1 MRGAAPVDED
11 QRTRRASVMSLVRDL
26 VAALGANDDPLLG
39 LFGAFAYDLVFQ
51 IEDLVQKRA
60 RESDQRDIVLYVPDR
75 LLAYDRATG
84 RGVVLSY
91 DFAWKGKSTE
101 GLPRE
106 TAESVYAKTPRQG
119 FADHAPGEYQA
130 TVETARAAFARGD
143 LFEAVPG
150 QLFAEPCERSP
161 AEVFQRLCRINPSP
175 YGALM
180 NLGDGE
186 FLVSASPEMF
196 VRSDGRRVETCPISG
211 TIARGVDA
219 IGDAEQIRQ
228 LLNSEKDEF
237 ELNMCTD
244 VDRNDKARVCVPG
257 TIKVLARRQIETYSK
272 LFHTV
277 DHVEGMLRPGFDS
290 LDAFLTHAWAVT
302 VTGAP
307 KLWAMQFVEDHER
320 SSRRWYAGA
329 IGAVNFDG
337 SINTGLTIRTIRMK
351 DGLAEVRV
359 GATCLFDSDP
369 AAEDRE
375 CQVKA
380 AALFQALR
388 GDPPKP
394 LSAFAPD
401 ATGSGKRVLLID
413 HDDSFVHML
422 ADYFRQV
429 GATVTVVR
437 HVHALADAE
446 AARATI
452 CWCCRRGRAGRRISA
467 IAKTI
472 DAALDKK
479 LPIFGVCLGVQ
490 AIGEY
495 FGGQLG
501 QLGQPAH
508 GRPSR
513 VQVRG
518 GRLMQNLPNEIVIG
532 RYHSLYVERDSMPE
546 VLTVT
551 ASTEDGVAM
560 AIEHKTLAGRRRAVS
575 PGIADVARRR
585 SRPAHRGERVPA
597 WRTDQLMIANRDPK
611 EIPMT
616 FEHDLKAAVR
626 TIPDYPKPGILF
638 RDITTLLGDARA
650 FRRAVDELVQPWAGN
665 KIDKVAG
672 IEARGF
678 ILGGAVAHQ
687 VSAGFVPIRKK
698 GKLPHTTV
706 RIAYSLEYGLD
717 EMEMH
722 ADAIHPGERVILVD
736 DLIATGGTAEGAVKL
751 MRQIG
756 ANVVAACF
764 IIDLPDLGGAAKL
777 RAMDVPVRTLM
788 AFDGH

>member
-1 MRGAAPVDED
+1 MNRTVFSLPAKSEYLTNGGLAVARVVEQFTGGASRLDDLIALLDRRRGVVLSSGTTVPGRYESFDLGFADPPLVLETSGTDFALSALNPRGEVLIAFLADVLHEPCVVISERSATKLSGHIIRGAAPVEED
-11 QRTRRASVMSLVRDL
+11 QRTRRASVMSLVSDM
-26 VAALGANDDPLLG
+26 VAAFASNADPLLG

-51 IEDLVQKRA
+51 IEDIVQKRP
-60 RESDQRDIVLYVPDR
+60 READQRDIVLYVPDR

-84 RGVVLSY
+84 RGVVLTY
-91 DFAWKGKSTE
+91 DFAWKGKSTA
-101 GLPRE
+101 GRSHE
-106 TAESVYAKTPRQG
+106 TGASVYARTPRQG
-119 FADHAPGEYQA
+119 FADHDPGEYQA
-130 TVETARAAFARGD
+130 TVEVARAAFARGD

-211 TIARGVDA
+211 TIARGADS
-219 IGDAEQIRQ
+219 IGDAEQIRK

-320 SSRRWYAGA
+320 SPRRWYAGA
-329 IGAVNFDG
+329 IGCVNFDG

-394 LSAFAPD
+394 LSDFAPD
-401 ATGSGKRVLLID
+401 ATGSGKNVLLID

-429 GATVTVVR
+429 GANVTVVR
-437 HVHALADAE
+437 HVHAQEMLK
-446 AARATI
+446 
-452 CWCCRRGRAGRRISA
+452 RAGWDLLVLSPGPGRPEDFG

-472 DAALDKK
+472 GTALEKN

-518 GRLMQNLPNEIVIG
+518 GRLMRNLPNEIVIG
-532 RYHSLYVERDSMPE
+532 RYHSLFVERDSVPD

-551 ASTEDGVAM
+551 ATTEDGVAM
-560 AIEHKTLAGRRRAVS
+560 VIEHKSLPVAGVQFHPES
-575 PGIADVARRR
+575 LMSLG
-585 SRPAHRGERVPA
+585 GEVGLRIVE
-597 WRTDQLMIANRDPK
+597 N
-611 EIPMT
+611 
-616 FEHDLKAAVR
+616 
-626 TIPDYPKPGILF
+626 
-638 RDITTLLGDARA
+638 A
-650 FRRAVDELVQPWAGN
+650 FR
-665 KIDKVAG
+665 
-672 IEARGF
+672 
-678 ILGGAVAHQ
+678 
-687 VSAGFVPIRKK
+687 
-698 GKLPHTTV
+698 
-706 RIAYSLEYGLD
+706 LD
-717 EMEMH
+717 
-722 ADAIHPGERVILVD
+722 AD
-736 DLIATGGTAEGAVKL
+736 
-751 MRQIG
+751 
-756 ANVVAACF
+756 
-764 IIDLPDLGGAAKL
+764 
-777 RAMDVPVRTLM
+777 
-788 AFDGH
+788 

>member
-1 MRGAAPVDED
+1 MNRTVFALPARSEYLTRGGLAITRVAEQFTGGANRLDDLINLLDRRRGVVLSSGTTVPGRYESFDLGFADPPLVLETAGSNFSISALNARGEVLIAFLGDTLREPCVVITERSAKQLKGHIVRGAAPVDED

-26 VAALGANDDPLLG
+26 VGVLGANDDPLLG

-106 TAESVYAKTPRQG
+106 TADSPYLKTPRQG
-119 FADHAPGEYQA
+119 FADHAAGEYQA

-150 QLFAEPCERSP
+150 QLFGEPCDRSP
-161 AEVFQRLCRINPSP
+161 AEVFQRLCVINPSP

-180 NLGDGE
+180 NLGEGE

-211 TIARGVDA
+211 TIARGTDA

-277 DHVEGMLRPGFDS
+277 DHVEGILRPGFDS

-307 KLWAMQFVEDHER
+307 KLWAMQFVEDNER

-329 IGAVNFDG
+329 IGAVSFDG
-337 SINTGLTIRTIRMK
+337 GINTGITIRTIRMK

-359 GATCLFDSDP
+359 GATLLFDSDP
-369 AAEDRE
+369 VAEEKE
-375 CQVKA
+375 CQTKA

-388 GDPPKP
+388 GDPPKR

-401 ATGSGKRVLLID
+401 ASGSGKRVLLID

-429 GATVTVVR
+429 GASVTVVR
-437 HVHALADAE
+437 HVHAQEMLKKHWDLLVLSPGP
-446 AARATI
+446 
-452 CWCCRRGRAGRRISA
+452 GRPEDFSIS
-467 IAKTI
+467 KTI
-472 DAALDKK
+472 GTALDRK

-501 QLGQPAH
+501 QLTHPAH

-532 RYHSLYVERDSMPE
+532 RYHSLYVERDSVPD
-546 VLTVT
+546 VLEVT
-551 ASTEDGVAM
+551 ATTEDGVAM
-560 AIEHKTLAGRRRAVS
+560 AIEHRTLPVGGVQFHPES
-575 PGIADVARRR
+575 LMSLG
-585 SRPAHRGERVPA
+585 GEVGLRIVE
-597 WRTDQLMIANRDPK
+597 N
-611 EIPMT
+611 
-616 FEHDLKAAVR
+616 
-626 TIPDYPKPGILF
+626 
-638 RDITTLLGDARA
+638 A
-650 FRRAVDELVQPWAGN
+650 FRLGA
-665 KIDKVAG
+665 ID
-672 IEARGF
+672 
-678 ILGGAVAHQ
+678 
-687 VSAGFVPIRKK
+687 
-698 GKLPHTTV
+698 
-706 RIAYSLEYGLD
+706 
-717 EMEMH
+717 
-722 ADAIHPGERVILVD
+722 
-736 DLIATGGTAEGAVKL
+736 
-751 MRQIG
+751 
-756 ANVVAACF
+756 
-764 IIDLPDLGGAAKL
+764 
-777 RAMDVPVRTLM
+777 
-788 AFDGH
+788 

>member
-1 MRGAAPVDED
+1 MNRTVFALPARSDYVTHAGLAITRVAEQFTGGANRLDDLVNLLDRRRGVVLSSGTTVPGRYESFDLGFSDPTLKLETTGFNFNLEALNERGQVLIAFVADVLREPCVVISEKTSTRLAGHIVRGEAPIDED

-26 VAALGANDDPLLG
+26 VAAFSANDDGLLG

-84 RGVVLSY
+84 RGVVLTY
-91 DFAWKGKSTE
+91 DFAWKGKSTA
-101 GLPRE
+101 GLPHE
-106 TAESVYAKTPRQG
+106 TAESPYLKTPRQG

-150 QLFAEPCERSP
+150 QLFAEPCDRSP
-161 AEVFQRLCRINPSP
+161 AEVFQRLCVINPSP

-180 NLGDGE
+180 NLGEGE

-211 TIARGVDA
+211 TIARGTDA

-277 DHVEGMLRPGFDS
+277 DHVEGMLRPGFDA

-320 SSRRWYAGA
+320 SPRRWYAGA

-351 DGLAEVRV
+351 EGLAEVRV

-429 GATVTVVR
+429 GADVTVVR
-437 HVHALADAE
+437 HVHALDML
-446 AARATI
+446 RQKR
-452 CWCCRRGRAGRRISA
+452 WDLLVLSPGPGRPEDFGIK
-467 IAKTI
+467 KTI
-472 DAALDKK
+472 DAALENK
-479 LPIFGVCLGVQ
+479 LPVFGVCLGVQ

-495 FGGQLG
+495 FGGELG
-501 QLGQPAH
+501 QLTHPAH

-518 GRLMQNLPNEIVIG
+518 GRLMRNLPNEIVIG

-546 VLTVT
+546 VLDVT

-560 AIEHKTLAGRRRAVS
+560 ALEHKTLPVAGVQFHPES
-575 PGIADVARRR
+575 LM
-585 SRPAHRGERVPA
+585 SLSGEVGLRIVE
-597 WRTDQLMIANRDPK
+597 N
-611 EIPMT
+611 
-616 FEHDLKAAVR
+616 
-626 TIPDYPKPGILF
+626 
-638 RDITTLLGDARA
+638 A
-650 FRRAVDELVQPWAGN
+650 FRL
-665 KIDKVAG
+665 
-672 IEARGF
+672 EAR
-678 ILGGAVAHQ
+678 
-687 VSAGFVPIRKK
+687 
-698 GKLPHTTV
+698 
-706 RIAYSLEYGLD
+706 
-717 EMEMH
+717 
-722 ADAIHPGERVILVD
+722 VD
-736 DLIATGGTAEGAVKL
+736 
-751 MRQIG
+751 
-756 ANVVAACF
+756 
-764 IIDLPDLGGAAKL
+764 
-777 RAMDVPVRTLM
+777 
-788 AFDGH
+788 

>member
-1 MRGAAPVDED
+1 MNRTVFSLPDKSEFRTASGLAITRLSEQFTGDAKRLDDLIDLLDRRRGVVLSSGTTVPGRYESFDLGFADPPLVLETSGTKFSISALNPRGEVLIAFIADVLREPCVVIDEKSAMRLAGHIIRGEAPVEED

-26 VAALGANDDPLLG
+26 VAAFSANDDALLG

-51 IEDLVQKRA
+51 IEDLVQKRP
-60 RESDQRDIVLYVPDR
+60 REKDQRDIVLYVPDR

-91 DFAWKGKSTE
+91 DFAWKGRSTL
-101 GLPRE
+101 GLTRE
-106 TAESVYAKTPRQG
+106 TSDSAYLKTPRQG

-150 QLFAEPCERSP
+150 QLFAEPCDRSP
-161 AEVFQRLCRINPSP
+161 AEVFQRLCVINPSP

-180 NLGDGE
+180 NLGEGE

-211 TIARGVDA
+211 TIARGSDA

-277 DHVEGMLRPGFDS
+277 DHVEGMLRPGFDA

-320 SSRRWYAGA
+320 SPRRWYAGA
-329 IGAVNFDG
+329 IGCVNFDG
-337 SINTGLTIRTIRMK
+337 SINTGLTIRMK

-394 LSAFAPD
+394 LSAFSPD
-401 ATGSGKRVLLID
+401 ATGSGNQVLLID

-429 GATVTVVR
+429 GASVTVVR
-437 HVHALADAE
+437 YVHAQDMLKQKKWDLLVLSPGP
-446 AARATI
+446 
-452 CWCCRRGRAGRRISA
+452 GRPEDFK
-467 IAKTI
+467 IASTI
-472 DAALDKK
+472 DTAIEKK

-495 FGGQLG
+495 FGGRLG

-518 GRLMQNLPNEIVIG
+518 GRLMQGLPNEIVIG
-532 RYHSLYVERDSMPE
+532 RYHSLFVERDTMPD
-546 VLTVT
+546 VLDVT

-560 AIEHKTLAGRRRAVS
+560 AIEHKTLPVGGVQFHPES
-575 PGIADVARRR
+575 LMSLG
-585 SRPAHRGERVPA
+585 GEVGLRIVE
-597 WRTDQLMIANRDPK
+597 N
-611 EIPMT
+611 
-616 FEHDLKAAVR
+616 
-626 TIPDYPKPGILF
+626 
-638 RDITTLLGDARA
+638 A
-650 FRRAVDELVQPWAGN
+650 FRLDVRAN
-665 KIDKVAG
+665 
-672 IEARGF
+672 
-678 ILGGAVAHQ
+678 
-687 VSAGFVPIRKK
+687 
-698 GKLPHTTV
+698 
-706 RIAYSLEYGLD
+706 
-717 EMEMH
+717 
-722 ADAIHPGERVILVD
+722 
-736 DLIATGGTAEGAVKL
+736 
-751 MRQIG
+751 
-756 ANVVAACF
+756 
-764 IIDLPDLGGAAKL
+764 
-777 RAMDVPVRTLM
+777 
-788 AFDGH
+788 

>member
-1 MRGAAPVDED
+1 MNRTVFALPARSDYVTRAGLAITRVAEQFSGGASRLDDLVSLLDRRRGVVLSSGTTVPGRYESFDLGFSDPPLKFDTTGVNFKLDALNARGEVLIAFLADVLREPCVVISETTPTRLAGHIIRGEAPIDED

-26 VAALGANDDPLLG
+26 VAAFSANDDGVLG

-60 RESDQRDIVLYVPDR
+60 RESDQRDIVLYVPDH

-84 RGVVLSY
+84 RGVVLTY
-91 DFAWKGKSTE
+91 DFAWKGKSTA
-101 GLPRE
+101 GLPHE
-106 TAESVYAKTPRQG
+106 TAQSPYLKTPRQG

-150 QLFAEPCERSP
+150 QLFAEPCDRSP
-161 AEVFQRLCRINPSP
+161 AEVFQRLCVINPSP

-180 NLGDGE
+180 NLGEGE

-211 TIARGVDA
+211 TIARGTDA

-277 DHVEGMLRPGFDS
+277 DHVEGMLRPGFDA

-320 SSRRWYAGA
+320 SPRRWYAGA

-351 DGLAEVRV
+351 EGLAEVRV

-429 GATVTVVR
+429 GADVTVVR
-437 HVHALADAE
+437 HVHALDMLKQK
-446 AARATI
+446 R
-452 CWCCRRGRAGRRISA
+452 WDLLVLSPGPGRPEDFGIK
-467 IAKTI
+467 KTI
-472 DAALDKK
+472 DAALENK
-479 LPIFGVCLGVQ
+479 LPVFGVCLGVQ

-495 FGGQLG
+495 FGGELG
-501 QLGQPAH
+501 QLTHPAH

-518 GRLMQNLPNEIVIG
+518 GRLMRNLPNEIVIG

-546 VLTVT
+546 VLSVT

-560 AIEHKTLAGRRRAVS
+560 ALEHKTLPVAGVQFHPES
-575 PGIADVARRR
+575 LM
-585 SRPAHRGERVPA
+585 SLSGEVGLRIVENA
-597 WRTDQLMIANRDPK
+597 
-611 EIPMT
+611 
-616 FEHDLKAAVR
+616 
-626 TIPDYPKPGILF
+626 F
-638 RDITTLLGDARA
+638 RLDAR
-650 FRRAVDELVQPWAGN
+650 VD
-665 KIDKVAG
+665 
-672 IEARGF
+672 
-678 ILGGAVAHQ
+678 
-687 VSAGFVPIRKK
+687 
-698 GKLPHTTV
+698 
-706 RIAYSLEYGLD
+706 
-717 EMEMH
+717 
-722 ADAIHPGERVILVD
+722 
-736 DLIATGGTAEGAVKL
+736 
-751 MRQIG
+751 
-756 ANVVAACF
+756 
-764 IIDLPDLGGAAKL
+764 
-777 RAMDVPVRTLM
+777 
-788 AFDGH
+788 

>member
-1 MRGAAPVDED
+1 MNRTVFSLPEYSEYRTNGGLAVSRAVEHFTGHADRLDDLIDLLDRRRGVVLSSGTTVPGRYDSFDLGFSDPPLRLETVGSNFSLEALNARGEVLIAFLGDTLREPCVVIDEKSATRLVGHILRGEAPVDED

-26 VAALGANDDPLLG
+26 VAVLGSSADGLLG

-51 IEDLVQKRA
+51 MEDLKQKRA
-60 RESDQRDIVLYVPDR
+60 REGDQRDIVLYVPDR
-75 LLAYDRATG
+75 LLAYDRATA
-84 RGVVLSY
+84 RGVILTY
-91 DFAWKGKSTE
+91 DFAWNGKFTS
-101 GLPRE
+101 GLPRDTE
-106 TAESVYAKTPRQG
+106 ESIYAKIPRQG

-186 FLVSASPEMF
+186 FLVAASPEMF

-277 DHVEGMLRPGFDS
+277 DHVEGVLRPGFDS

-307 KLWAMQFVEDHER
+307 KLWAMQFVEDNER

-329 IGAVNFDG
+329 IGCVNFDG

-394 LSAFAPD
+394 LSAIAPD
-401 ATGSGKRVLLID
+401 ASGSGKRVLLID

-437 HVHALADAE
+437 HVHALAMLKAE
-446 AARATI
+446 NYDLLVLSPGPGRPEDFGIANTI
-452 CWCCRRGRAGRRISA
+452 A
-467 IAKTI
+467 
-472 DAALDKK
+472 AALDKK

-513 VQVRG
+513 IQVRG
-518 GRLMQNLPNEIVIG
+518 GRLMRNLPNEIVIG
-532 RYHSLYVERDSMPE
+532 RYHSLYVEQGSMPD
-546 VLTVT
+546 VLDVT

-560 AIEHKTLAGRRRAVS
+560 AIEHRTLPVGGVQFHPES
-575 PGIADVARRR
+575 LMSLG
-585 SRPAHRGERVPA
+585 GEVGLRIVENA
-597 WRTDQLMIANRDPK
+597 FR
-611 EIPMT
+611 
-616 FEHDLKAAVR
+616 LKAAR
-626 TIPDYPKPGILF
+626 
-638 RDITTLLGDARA
+638 
-650 FRRAVDELVQPWAGN
+650 
-665 KIDKVAG
+665 
-672 IEARGF
+672 
-678 ILGGAVAHQ
+678 
-687 VSAGFVPIRKK
+687 
-698 GKLPHTTV
+698 
-706 RIAYSLEYGLD
+706 
-717 EMEMH
+717 
-722 ADAIHPGERVILVD
+722 
-736 DLIATGGTAEGAVKL
+736 
-751 MRQIG
+751 
-756 ANVVAACF
+756 
-764 IIDLPDLGGAAKL
+764 
-777 RAMDVPVRTLM
+777 
-788 AFDGH
+788 

>member
-1 MRGAAPVDED
+1 MNRTVFSLPEHETYRTAGGLDVSRAALRFTGGAALDELIELLDRRRGVVLSSGTTVPGRYESFDMGFADPPLVLETAGTRFELRALNPRGEVLIAFLAATLREPSITIAETSATRIAGTILRGEAPVDEE
-11 QRTRRASVMSLVRDL
+11 QRTRRASAMSLVRAI
-26 VAALGANDDPLLG
+26 VATLASQADPLLG
-39 LFGAFAYDLVFQ
+39 LYGAFAYDLVFQ
-51 IEDLVQKRA
+51 MEDLTMKRA
-60 RESDQRDIVLYVPDR
+60 READQRDIVLYIPDR

-84 RGVVLSY
+84 RGVTLSY
-91 DFAWKGKSTE
+91 DFAFNGKSTE
-101 GLPRE
+101 GLPNA
-106 TAESVYAKTPRQG
+106 TGDSVYARTARQG
-119 FADHAPGEYQA
+119 FTDHAPGEYQA

-150 QLFAEPCERSP
+150 QLFAEPCDRSP

-175 YGALM
+175 YGGLV

-196 VRSDGRRVETCPISG
+196 VRSDGRRIETCPISG
-211 TIARGVDA
+211 TIARGADA
-219 IGDAEQIRQ
+219 IGEAERIRE
-228 LLNSEKDEF
+228 LLNSQKDEF

-277 DHVEGMLRPGFDS
+277 DHVEGMLRPGFDA

-307 KLWAMQFVEDHER
+307 KKWAMQFVEDHER

-329 IGAVNFDG
+329 FGFVGFDG

-375 CQVKA
+375 CLTKA

-394 LSAFAPD
+394 LSAVAPD

-429 GATVTVVR
+429 GAQVSVTR
-437 HVHALADAE
+437 HNHALAMLGSGSYDLLVLSPGP
-446 AARATI
+446 
-452 CWCCRRGRAGRRISA
+452 GRPEDFG

-472 DAALDKK
+472 DLALEKK
-479 LPIFGVCLGVQ
+479 LPVFGVCLGVQ

-501 QLGQPAH
+501 QLTQPAH

-518 GRLMQNLPNEIVIG
+518 GTLMQNLPNEITIG
-532 RYHSLYVERDSMPE
+532 RYHSLFVERDSMPD
-546 VLTVT
+546 VLDVT

-560 AIEHKTLAGRRRAVS
+560 AIEHKTLPVGGVQFHPES
-575 PGIADVARRR
+575 
-585 SRPAHRGERVPA
+585 
-597 WRTDQLMIANRDPK
+597 LMS
-611 EIPMT
+611 
-616 FEHDLKAAVR
+616 
-626 TIPDYPKPGILF
+626 
-638 RDITTLLGDARA
+638 LGDEVGLRIVENA
-650 FRRAVDELVQPWAGN
+650 FR
-665 KIDKVAG
+665 
-672 IEARGF
+672 
-678 ILGGAVAHQ
+678 LGH
-687 VSAGFVPIRKK
+687 
-698 GKLPHTTV
+698 
-706 RIAYSLEYGLD
+706 
-717 EMEMH
+717 
-722 ADAIHPGERVILVD
+722 
-736 DLIATGGTAEGAVKL
+736 
-751 MRQIG
+751 
-756 ANVVAACF
+756 NAA
-764 IIDLPDLGGAAKL
+764 
-777 RAMDVPVRTLM
+777 
-788 AFDGH
+788 

>member
-1 MRGAAPVDED
+1 MNRTAFSLPARSEYRTHGGLMVSRSVEQFSGDAKRLDDLIDLLDRRRGVVLSSGTTVPGRYESFDLGFSDPPLKLETTGSDFLLEALNERGQVLIAFLGDALREPCVVITKKDPTRLAGHIVRGAAPVDED

-26 VAALGANDDPLLG
+26 VAALGAHDDPLLG

-75 LLAYDRATG
+75 LLAYDRASG
-84 RGVVLSY
+84 RGVVLNY
-91 DFAWKGKSTE
+91 DFTWKEMSSE
-101 GLPRE
+101 GLPR
-106 TAESVYAKTPRQG
+106 TTLESVYAQTPRQG
-119 FADHAPGEYQA
+119 FADHQAGEYQA

-186 FLVSASPEMF
+186 FLVAASPEMF
-196 VRSDGRRVETCPISG
+196 VRCDGRRVETCPISG

-277 DHVEGMLRPGFDS
+277 DHVEGILRPGFDS

-320 SSRRWYAGA
+320 SPRRWYAGA
-329 IGAVNFDG
+329 IGVVNFDG

-437 HVHALADAE
+437 HIHAQQMLD
-446 AARATI
+446 TQNYDLLVLSPGP
-452 CWCCRRGRAGRRISA
+452 GRPEDFGIS
-467 IAKTI
+467 KTI
-472 DAALDKK
+472 DAALGKK

-518 GRLMQNLPNEIVIG
+518 GRLMRNLPNEIVIG

-546 VLTVT
+546 VLSVT

-560 AIEHKTLAGRRRAVS
+560 AIEHKTLPVGGVQFHPES
-575 PGIADVARRR
+575 LMSLG
-585 SRPAHRGERVPA
+585 GEVGLRIVE
-597 WRTDQLMIANRDPK
+597 N
-611 EIPMT
+611 
-616 FEHDLKAAVR
+616 
-626 TIPDYPKPGILF
+626 
-638 RDITTLLGDARA
+638 A
-650 FRRAVDELVQPWAGN
+650 FR
-665 KIDKVAG
+665 
-672 IEARGF
+672 
-678 ILGGAVAHQ
+678 LG
-687 VSAGFVPIRKK
+687 
-698 GKLPHTTV
+698 
-706 RIAYSLEYGLD
+706 
-717 EMEMH
+717 
-722 ADAIHPGERVILVD
+722 
-736 DLIATGGTAEGAVKL
+736 
-751 MRQIG
+751 
-756 ANVVAACF
+756 
-764 IIDLPDLGGAAKL
+764 
-777 RAMDVPVRTLM
+777 VPVS
-788 AFDGH
+788 

>member
-1 MRGAAPVDED
+1 MNRTVFSLPPRSDYLSRGGLAVTRVVEHFTGGASRLDDLIALLDRRRGVVLSSGTTVPGRYESFDLGFADPPLVLETVGADVTLRALNPRGEVLIAFLAEALRVAANHACVVITETTATRLSGHILRGPAPVEED

-26 VAALGANDDPLLG
+26 VAAFAAPDDSLLG
-39 LFGAFAYDLVFQ
+39 LYGAFAYDLVFQ

-60 RESDQRDIVLYVPDR
+60 READQRDIVLYVPDR
-75 LLAYDRATG
+75 LLAYDRATA
-84 RGVVLSY
+84 RGVVISY
-91 DFAWKGKSTE
+91 DFAWKGRSTE
-101 GLPRE
+101 GLSRD
-106 TAESVYAKTPRQG
+106 TTESLYAKTPRQG
-119 FADHAPGEYQA
+119 FADHAAGEYQA

-211 TIARGVDA
+211 TIARGSDA

-228 LLNSEKDEF
+228 LLNSQKDEF

-277 DHVEGMLRPGFDS
+277 DHVEGMLRPGFDA

-320 SSRRWYAGA
+320 SPRRWYAGA
-329 IGAVNFDG
+329 IGAVFFDG

-401 ATGSGKRVLLID
+401 ATGSGKQVLLID

-429 GATVTVVR
+429 GASVTVVR
-437 HVHALADAE
+437 YVHALDMLAQRRWDLLVLSPGPGRPEDFRMAATIE
-446 AARATI
+446 AAL
-452 CWCCRRGRAGRRISA
+452 
-467 IAKTI
+467 AKQ
-472 DAALDKK
+472 

-501 QLGQPAH
+501 QLATPAH
-508 GRPSR
+508 GRPS
-513 VQVRG
+513 QVKVKG
-518 GRLMQNLPNEIVIG
+518 GCLMQNLPEQIVIG
-532 RYHSLYVERDSMPE
+532 RYHSLYVERDSMPDSL
-546 VLTVT
+546 VVT
-551 ASTEDGVAM
+551 ATTDDGVAM
-560 AIEHKTLAGRRRAVS
+560 AIEHKSLPVGGVQFHPES
-575 PGIADVARRR
+575 LMSLG
-585 SRPAHRGERVPA
+585 GEVGLRIVE
-597 WRTDQLMIANRDPK
+597 N
-611 EIPMT
+611 
-616 FEHDLKAAVR
+616 
-626 TIPDYPKPGILF
+626 
-638 RDITTLLGDARA
+638 A
-650 FRRAVDELVQPWAGN
+650 FR
-665 KIDKVAG
+665 
-672 IEARGF
+672 
-678 ILGGAVAHQ
+678 LG
-687 VSAGFVPIRKK
+687 
-698 GKLPHTTV
+698 LPV
-706 RIAYSLEYGLD
+706 NS
-717 EMEMH
+717 
-722 ADAIHPGERVILVD
+722 
-736 DLIATGGTAEGAVKL
+736 
-751 MRQIG
+751 
-756 ANVVAACF
+756 
-764 IIDLPDLGGAAKL
+764 
-777 RAMDVPVRTLM
+777 
-788 AFDGH
+788 

>member
-1 MRGAAPVDED
+1 MNRTVFSLPEQFEYTTRGGLVVKRSVEHFSGGASRLDRLIDLLDRRPGVVLSSGTTVPGRYESFDLGFSDPPLVLETSGVNFSLQALNRRGDVLIAFLADTLREPCVVITETSASRLAGHILRGEAPVEED
-11 QRTRRASVMSLVRDL
+11 QRTRRASVMSLVRDM
-26 VAALGANDDPLLG
+26 VAAFSANDDPLLG
-39 LFGAFAYDLVFQ
+39 LYGAFAYDLMFQ
-51 IEDLVQKRA
+51 IEDLVQKRS
-60 RESDQRDIVLYVPDR
+60 READQRDIVLYVPDR

-84 RGVVLSY
+84 RGVVLTY
-91 DFAWKGKSTE
+91 EFAWKGKSTS
-101 GLPRE
+101 GLAHD
-106 TAESVYAKTPRQG
+106 TAESAYKKTPRQG

-130 TVETARAAFARGD
+130 TVEVARAAFARGD

-180 NLGDGE
+180 NLGEGE

-211 TIARGVDA
+211 TIARGADA

-244 VDRNDKARVCVPG
+244 VDRNDKARICVPG

-320 SSRRWYAGA
+320 SPRRWYAGA

-388 GDPPKP
+388 GDAPKP
-394 LSAFAPD
+394 LSSIAPD
-401 ATGSGKRVLLID
+401 ATGSGKKVLLID

-429 GATVTVVR
+429 GASVTVVR
-437 HVHALADAE
+437 HVHAQEMLKRKWDLLVLSPGPGRPE
-446 AARATI
+446 DFKIAR
-452 CWCCRRGRAGRRISA
+452 
-467 IAKTI
+467 TI
-472 DAALDKK
+472 DTAISQK
-479 LPIFGVCLGVQ
+479 LPIFGVC
-490 AIGEY
+490 
-495 FGGQLG
+495 
-501 QLGQPAH
+501 
-508 GRPSR
+508 
-513 VQVRG
+513 
-518 GRLMQNLPNEIVIG
+518 
-532 RYHSLYVERDSMPE
+532 
-546 VLTVT
+546 
-551 ASTEDGVAM
+551 
-560 AIEHKTLAGRRRAVS
+560 
-575 PGIADVARRR
+575 
-585 SRPAHRGERVPA
+585 
-597 WRTDQLMIANRDPK
+597 
-611 EIPMT
+611 
-616 FEHDLKAAVR
+616 
-626 TIPDYPKPGILF
+626 
-638 RDITTLLGDARA
+638 
-650 FRRAVDELVQPWAGN
+650 
-665 KIDKVAG
+665 
-672 IEARGF
+672 
-678 ILGGAVAHQ
+678 
-687 VSAGFVPIRKK
+687 
-698 GKLPHTTV
+698 
-706 RIAYSLEYGLD
+706 
-717 EMEMH
+717 
-722 ADAIHPGERVILVD
+722 
-736 DLIATGGTAEGAVKL
+736 
-751 MRQIG
+751 
-756 ANVVAACF
+756 
-764 IIDLPDLGGAAKL
+764 
-777 RAMDVPVRTLM
+777 
-788 AFDGH
+788 

>member
-1 MRGAAPVDED
+1 MNRTVFALPPRSEYVTRGGLAITRVAEQFTGGASRLDDLVSLLDRRRGVVLSSGTTVPGRYESFDLGFSDPPLKLETVGVNFKLEALNERGQVLIAFLADVLREPCVVISEKTTTRLAGHIIRGDAPVEED

-26 VAALGANDDPLLG
+26 VAAFSASDDGLLG

-60 RESDQRDIVLYVPDR
+60 REQDQRDIVLYVPDR

-84 RGVVLSY
+84 RGVVLAY
-91 DFAWKGKSTE
+91 DFAWKGQSTE

-106 TAESVYAKTPRQG
+106 TAESPYVKTGRQG

-161 AEVFQRLCRINPSP
+161 AEVFQRLCVINPSP

-180 NLGDGE
+180 NLGEGE

-211 TIARGVDA
+211 TIARGSDA

-277 DHVEGMLRPGFDS
+277 DHVEGMLRPGFDA

-320 SSRRWYAGA
+320 SPRRWYAGA

-394 LSAFAPD
+394 LSSFAPD

-429 GATVTVVR
+429 GASVTVVR
-437 HVHALADAE
+437 YVHALDMLKQ
-446 AARATI
+446 
-452 CWCCRRGRAGRRISA
+452 RRWDLLVLSPGPGRPEDFGIK
-467 IAKTI
+467 KTI
-472 DAALDKK
+472 DAALESK
-479 LPIFGVCLGVQ
+479 LPVFGVCLGVQ

-495 FGGQLG
+495 FGGELG
-501 QLGQPAH
+501 QLTHPAH

-518 GRLMQNLPNEIVIG
+518 GRLMRNLPNEIVIG
-532 RYHSLYVERDSMPE
+532 RYHSLFVERDSMPE
-546 VLTVT
+546 VLSVT

-560 AIEHKTLAGRRRAVS
+560 ALEHKTLPVAGVQFHPES
-575 PGIADVARRR
+575 LMSLG
-585 SRPAHRGERVPA
+585 GEVGLRIVE
-597 WRTDQLMIANRDPK
+597 N
-611 EIPMT
+611 
-616 FEHDLKAAVR
+616 
-626 TIPDYPKPGILF
+626 
-638 RDITTLLGDARA
+638 A
-650 FRRAVDELVQPWAGN
+650 FRL
-665 KIDKVAG
+665 
-672 IEARGF
+672 EA
-678 ILGGAVAHQ
+678 
-687 VSAGFVPIRKK
+687 
-698 GKLPHTTV
+698 
-706 RIAYSLEYGLD
+706 
-717 EMEMH
+717 
-722 ADAIHPGERVILVD
+722 
-736 DLIATGGTAEGAVKL
+736 
-751 MRQIG
+751 
-756 ANVVAACF
+756 
-764 IIDLPDLGGAAKL
+764 
-777 RAMDVPVRTLM
+777 PVN
-788 AFDGH
+788 

>member
-1 MRGAAPVDED
+1 MNRTVFSLPELSQYRTNGGLAVSRVVEHFTGHADRLDDLIELLDRRRGVVLSSGTTVPGRYDSFDLGFSDPPLRLETVGSKFSLEALNARGEVLIAFLGDTLREPCVVTTEKTATRLAGHILRGEAPVDED

-26 VAALGANDDPLLG
+26 VAALGAKDDALLG

-51 IEDLVQKRA
+51 MEDLKQKRA
-60 RESDQRDIVLYVPDR
+60 RDSDQRDIVLYVPDR
-75 LLAYDRATG
+75 LLAYDRATA
-84 RGVVLSY
+84 RGVILAY
-91 DFAWKGKSTE
+91 DFAWNGKSTD
-101 GLPRE
+101 GLPRDTE
-106 TAESVYAKTPRQG
+106 ESIYAKTPRQG

-130 TVETARAAFARGD
+130 TVETARSAFARGD

-186 FLVSASPEMF
+186 FLVAASPEMF

-277 DHVEGMLRPGFDS
+277 DHVEGVLRPGFDS

-307 KLWAMQFVEDHER
+307 KLWAMQFVEDNER

-329 IGAVNFDG
+329 IGCVNFDG

-394 LSAFAPD
+394 LSAIAPD
-401 ATGSGKRVLLID
+401 ASGSGKRVLLID

-437 HVHALADAE
+437 HVHALAMLK
-446 AARATI
+446 ARSYDLLVLSPGP
-452 CWCCRRGRAGRRISA
+452 GRPEDFGM
-467 IAKTI
+467 AKTI
-472 DAALDKK
+472 AAALDKK

-513 VQVRG
+513 IQVRG
-518 GRLMQNLPNEIVIG
+518 GKLMQNLPNEIVIG
-532 RYHSLYVERDSMPE
+532 RYHSLYVERDSMPD
-546 VLTVT
+546 VLDVT

-560 AIEHKTLAGRRRAVS
+560 AIEHRTLPVGGVQFHPES
-575 PGIADVARRR
+575 LMSLG
-585 SRPAHRGERVPA
+585 GEVGLRIVE
-597 WRTDQLMIANRDPK
+597 N
-611 EIPMT
+611 
-616 FEHDLKAAVR
+616 
-626 TIPDYPKPGILF
+626 
-638 RDITTLLGDARA
+638 A
-650 FRRAVDELVQPWAGN
+650 FRLKEP
-665 KIDKVAG
+665 
-672 IEARGF
+672 
-678 ILGGAVAHQ
+678 
-687 VSAGFVPIRKK
+687 
-698 GKLPHTTV
+698 
-706 RIAYSLEYGLD
+706 
-717 EMEMH
+717 
-722 ADAIHPGERVILVD
+722 
-736 DLIATGGTAEGAVKL
+736 ATQ
-751 MRQIG
+751 R
-756 ANVVAACF
+756 
-764 IIDLPDLGGAAKL
+764 
-777 RAMDVPVRTLM
+777 
-788 AFDGH
+788 

>member
-1 MRGAAPVDED
+1 MNRTIFSLPAESIYKTAGGLTVTRHAEMFTGGTALDDLITRLDHHRGVVLSSGTTVPGRYESFDLGFSDPPLLLETTGTEFAITALNKRGQVLIAFIAETLNDPCVVLDARTMAKLKGHTVRGEAPVEED
-11 QRTRRASVMSLVRDL
+11 QRTRRASVMSLIRDL
-26 VAALGANDDPLLG
+26 VAQLFSSADPMLG

-51 IEDLVQKRA
+51 VEDLKQKRA
-60 RESDQRDIVLYVPDR
+60 READQRDIVLYIPDR

-84 RGVVLSY
+84 RGVTLTY
-91 DFAWKGKSTE
+91 DFAFKERGTE

-106 TAESVYAKTPRQG
+106 TPESGYNKSPRQG
-119 FADHAPGEYQA
+119 FADHAPGEYQQ
-130 TVETARAAFARGD
+130 TVEKARAAFARGD

-161 AEVFQRLCRINPSP
+161 AEVFQRLCIINPSP

-211 TIARGVDA
+211 TIARGSDA

-277 DHVEGMLRPGFDS
+277 DHVEGMLRPGFDA

-307 KLWAMQFVEDHER
+307 KLWAMQFVEDNER

-329 IGAVNFDG
+329 IGVVGFDG
-337 SINTGLTIRTIRMK
+337 TINTGITIRTIRMK

-359 GATCLFDSDP
+359 GATLLFDSDP
-369 AAEDRE
+369 VAEEKE
-375 CQVKA
+375 CQTKA

-388 GDPPKP
+388 GDPPKK

-401 ATGSGKRVLLID
+401 ARGSGKKVLLID
-413 HDDSFVHML
+413 HEDSFVHML

-429 GATVTVVR
+429 GADVSVIRHIHAQTVLNRETFDLLVLSPGPGR
-437 HVHALADAE
+437 PADF
-446 AARATI
+446 
-452 CWCCRRGRAGRRISA
+452 GIS
-467 IAKTI
+467 KTI
-472 DAALDKK
+472 DTALAKN
-479 LPIFGVCLGVQ
+479 LPVFGVCLGVQ

-501 QLGQPAH
+501 QLTQPAH

-513 VQVRG
+513 VQVKG
-518 GRLMQNLPNEIVIG
+518 GQLMQGLANEVTIG
-532 RYHSLYVERDSMPE
+532 RYHSLFVEMADMPE

-551 ASTEDGVAM
+551 ATTEDGVAM
-560 AIEHKTLAGRRRAVS
+560 AIEHKTLPVGGVQFHPES
-575 PGIADVARRR
+575 LMSLG
-585 SRPAHRGERVPA
+585 GEVGLRIVE
-597 WRTDQLMIANRDPK
+597 N
-611 EIPMT
+611 
-616 FEHDLKAAVR
+616 
-626 TIPDYPKPGILF
+626 
-638 RDITTLLGDARA
+638 A
-650 FRRAVDELVQPWAGN
+650 FRLGQKAV
-665 KIDKVAG
+665 
-672 IEARGF
+672 
-678 ILGGAVAHQ
+678 
-687 VSAGFVPIRKK
+687 
-698 GKLPHTTV
+698 
-706 RIAYSLEYGLD
+706 
-717 EMEMH
+717 
-722 ADAIHPGERVILVD
+722 
-736 DLIATGGTAEGAVKL
+736 
-751 MRQIG
+751 
-756 ANVVAACF
+756 
-764 IIDLPDLGGAAKL
+764 
-777 RAMDVPVRTLM
+777 
-788 AFDGH
+788 

>member
-1 MRGAAPVDED
+1 MNRTVFSLPDKSEFRTASGLAITRMSEQFSGDAKRLDDLIDLLDRRPGVVLSSGTTVPGRYESFDLGFADPPLVLETVGTKFSISALNPRGEILIAFIADVLREPCVVIDEKSATRLAGHIVRGEAPMEED

-26 VAALGANDDPLLG
+26 IAAFSANDDPLLG
-39 LFGAFAYDLVFQ
+39 LYGAFAYDLVFQ
-51 IEDLVQKRA
+51 IEDIVQKRA
-60 RESDQRDIVLYVPDR
+60 REDDQRDIVLYVPDR

-84 RGVVLSY
+84 RGVALTY
-91 DFAWKGKSTE
+91 DFSWKGKSTA
-101 GLPRE
+101 GLPRD
-106 TAESVYAKTPRQG
+106 TAESVYKKTPRQG

-130 TVETARAAFARGD
+130 TVETARGAFARGD

-161 AEVFQRLCRINPSP
+161 AEVFQRLCIINPSP

-180 NLGDGE
+180 NLGHGE

-211 TIARGVDA
+211 TIARGADA

-320 SSRRWYAGA
+320 SPRRWYAGA

-394 LSAFAPD
+394 LSSFAPD
-401 ATGSGKRVLLID
+401 ATGSGKKVLLID

-429 GATVTVVR
+429 GASVTVVR
-437 HVHALADAE
+437 HIHAQEMLKRKWDLLVLSPGP
-446 AARATI
+446 
-452 CWCCRRGRAGRRISA
+452 GRPEDFK

-472 DAALDKK
+472 DTAIEQK

-495 FGGQLG
+495 FGGTLG

-513 VQVRG
+513 IQVRG
-518 GRLMQNLPNEIVIG
+518 GKLMQNLPNEIVIG
-532 RYHSLYVERDSMPE
+532 RYHSLFVERDSVPE
-546 VLTVT
+546 VLDVT
-551 ASTEDGVAM
+551 ATTEDGVAM
-560 AIEHKTLAGRRRAVS
+560 AIEHKTLPVGGVQFHPES
-575 PGIADVARRR
+575 LMSLG
-585 SRPAHRGERVPA
+585 GEVGLRIVENA
-597 WRTDQLMIANRDPK
+597 FR
-611 EIPMT
+611 
-616 FEHDLKAAVR
+616 LKA
-626 TIPDYPKPGILF
+626 L
-638 RDITTLLGDARA
+638 
-650 FRRAVDELVQPWAGN
+650 N
-665 KIDKVAG
+665 
-672 IEARGF
+672 
-678 ILGGAVAHQ
+678 
-687 VSAGFVPIRKK
+687 
-698 GKLPHTTV
+698 
-706 RIAYSLEYGLD
+706 
-717 EMEMH
+717 
-722 ADAIHPGERVILVD
+722 
-736 DLIATGGTAEGAVKL
+736 
-751 MRQIG
+751 
-756 ANVVAACF
+756 
-764 IIDLPDLGGAAKL
+764 
-777 RAMDVPVRTLM
+777 
-788 AFDGH
+788 

>member
-1 MRGAAPVDED
+1 VPGRYESFDLGFADPPLQLQTTGVNFSLSALNARGEVLIAFLGDVLREPCVVITERSAGRLAGHVLRGEAPVDED

-26 VAALGANDDPLLG
+26 VAAFGSNDDSMLG

-60 RESDQRDIVLYVPDR
+60 RESDQRDIVLFVPDR
-75 LLAYDRATG
+75 LLAYDRATAQ
-84 RGVVLSY
+84 GVVLSY
-91 DFAWKGKSTE
+91 DFAWNDKSSKGLSRDT
-101 GLPRE
+101 
-106 TAESVYAKTPRQG
+106 TESVYARTPRQG
-119 FADHAPGEYQA
+119 FADHAAGEYQA

-150 QLFAEPCERSP
+150 QLFGEPCERSP

-186 FLVSASPEMF
+186 FLVAASPEMF
-196 VRSDGRRVETCPISG
+196 VRSDGRRIETCPISG

-228 LLNSEKDEF
+228 LLNSQKDEF

-320 SSRRWYAGA
+320 SPRRWYAGA
-329 IGAVNFDG
+329 IGVVNFDG
-337 SINTGLTIRTIRMK
+337 GINTGLTIRTIRMK

-388 GDPPKP
+388 GDPPKR
-394 LSAFAPD
+394 LSTFAPD

-429 GATVTVVR
+429 GASVTVVR
-437 HVHALADAE
+437 YVHARQMLESASYDLLVLSPGP
-446 AARATI
+446 
-452 CWCCRRGRAGRRISA
+452 GRPEDFA
-467 IAKTI
+467 IAATI
-472 DAALDKK
+472 DAALARK

-495 FGGQLG
+495 FGGRLG
-501 QLGQPAH
+501 QLQQPAH

-513 VQVRG
+513 VQVGG

-532 RYHSLYVERDSMPE
+532 RYHSLYVERDSMPD
-546 VLTVT
+546 VLQVT

-560 AIEHKTLAGRRRAVS
+560 ALEHKTLPVAGVQFHPES
-575 PGIADVARRR
+575 LMSLG
-585 SRPAHRGERVPA
+585 GEVGLRIVE
-597 WRTDQLMIANRDPK
+597 N
-611 EIPMT
+611 
-616 FEHDLKAAVR
+616 
-626 TIPDYPKPGILF
+626 
-638 RDITTLLGDARA
+638 A
-650 FRRAVDELVQPWAGN
+650 FRL
-665 KIDKVAG
+665 
-672 IEARGF
+672 
-678 ILGGAVAHQ
+678 
-687 VSAGFVPIRKK
+687 
-698 GKLPHTTV
+698 
-706 RIAYSLEYGLD
+706 
-717 EMEMH
+717 
-722 ADAIHPGERVILVD
+722 
-736 DLIATGGTAEGAVKL
+736 
-751 MRQIG
+751 
-756 ANVVAACF
+756 
-764 IIDLPDLGGAAKL
+764 DLP
-777 RAMDVPVRTLM
+777 R
-788 AFDGH
+788 H

>member
-1 MRGAAPVDED
+1 MNRTVFALPARSDYVTRGGLAITRVAEQFTGGANRLDDLVNLLDRRRGVVLSSGTTVPGRYESFDLGFSDPPLKLETTGINFKLEALNERGQVLIAFLTDVLREPCVVISEKTASRLAGHIIRGDAPIEED

-26 VAALGANDDPLLG
+26 VAAFSANDDGLLG

-51 IEDLVQKRA
+51 IEDLVQKRP
-60 RESDQRDIVLYVPDR
+60 RENDQRDIVLYIPDR
-75 LLAYDRATG
+75 LLAYDRATA
-84 RGVVLSY
+84 RGVVLTY
-91 DFAWKGKSTE
+91 DFAWKGKTTL
-101 GLPRE
+101 GLPHE
-106 TAESVYAKTPRQG
+106 TAESPYLKTSRQG

-161 AEVFQRLCRINPSP
+161 AEVFQRLCVINPSP

-211 TIARGVDA
+211 TIARGTDA

-277 DHVEGMLRPGFDS
+277 DHVEGMLRPGFDA

-320 SSRRWYAGA
+320 SPRRWYAGA

-429 GATVTVVR
+429 GASVTVVR
-437 HVHALADAE
+437 YVHALDMLKQK
-446 AARATI
+446 R
-452 CWCCRRGRAGRRISA
+452 WDLLVLSPGPGRPEDFGIK
-467 IAKTI
+467 KTI
-472 DAALDKK
+472 DAALESK
-479 LPIFGVCLGVQ
+479 LPVFGVCLGLQ

-495 FGGQLG
+495 FGGELG
-501 QLGQPAH
+501 QLTHPAH

-518 GRLMQNLPNEIVIG
+518 GRLMGNLPNEIVIG

-546 VLTVT
+546 VLNVT

-560 AIEHKTLAGRRRAVS
+560 ALEHKTLPVAGVQFHPES
-575 PGIADVARRR
+575 
-585 SRPAHRGERVPA
+585 
-597 WRTDQLMIANRDPK
+597 LMS
-611 EIPMT
+611 
-616 FEHDLKAAVR
+616 
-626 TIPDYPKPGILF
+626 
-638 RDITTLLGDARA
+638 LGNEVGLRIVENA
-650 FRRAVDELVQPWAGN
+650 FR
-665 KIDKVAG
+665 
-672 IEARGF
+672 
-678 ILGGAVAHQ
+678 
-687 VSAGFVPIRKK
+687 
-698 GKLPHTTV
+698 
-706 RIAYSLEYGLD
+706 LD
-717 EMEMH
+717 
-722 ADAIHPGERVILVD
+722 P
-736 DLIATGGTAEGAVKL
+736 
-751 MRQIG
+751 
-756 ANVVAACF
+756 
-764 IIDLPDLGGAAKL
+764 
-777 RAMDVPVRTLM
+777 PVN
-788 AFDGH
+788 

>member
-1 MRGAAPVDED
+1 MNRTVFSLPAKSEYLTTGGLAVARVVEQFTGGANRLDDLIALLDRRRGVVLSSGTTVPGRYESFDLGFADPPLVLETSGTDFSLQALNPRGEVLIAFLGDVLREPCVVISERSATKLAGHIIRGAAPVEED
-11 QRTRRASVMSLVRDL
+11 QRTRRASVMSLVRDM
-26 VAALGANDDPLLG
+26 VAALSSNADPLLG

-51 IEDLVQKRA
+51 IEDIVQKRA
-60 RESDQRDIVLYVPDR
+60 READQRDIVLYVPDR

-84 RGVVLSY
+84 RGVALNYEFS
-91 DFAWKGKSTE
+91 WKGKSTA
-101 GLPRE
+101 GQSHE
-106 TAESVYAKTPRQG
+106 TAPSLYARNGRQG

-130 TVETARAAFARGD
+130 TVEVARAAFARGD

-211 TIARGVDA
+211 TIARGSDS
-219 IGDAEQIRQ
+219 IGDAEQIRK

-244 VDRNDKARVCVPG
+244 VDRNDKARVCAPG

-320 SSRRWYAGA
+320 SPRRWYAGA
-329 IGAVNFDG
+329 IGCVNFDG

-394 LSAFAPD
+394 LSDFAPD
-401 ATGSGKRVLLID
+401 ATGSGKNVLLID

-429 GATVTVVR
+429 GANVTVVR
-437 HVHALADAE
+437 HIHAQDMLKKKGWDLLVLSPGP
-446 AARATI
+446 
-452 CWCCRRGRAGRRISA
+452 GRPEDFG

-472 DAALDKK
+472 DTALEKK

-513 VQVRG
+513 IQVRG
-518 GRLMQNLPNEIVIG
+518 GRLMHNLPNEIVIG
-532 RYHSLYVERDSMPE
+532 RYHSLYVERDSVPE
-546 VLTVT
+546 VLAVT
-551 ASTEDGVAM
+551 ATTEDGVAM
-560 AIEHKTLAGRRRAVS
+560 VIEHKTLPVGGVQFHPES
-575 PGIADVARRR
+575 
-585 SRPAHRGERVPA
+585 
-597 WRTDQLMIANRDPK
+597 LMS
-611 EIPMT
+611 
-616 FEHDLKAAVR
+616 
-626 TIPDYPKPGILF
+626 
-638 RDITTLLGDARA
+638 LGNEVGLRIVENA
-650 FRRAVDELVQPWAGN
+650 FRLNP
-665 KIDKVAG
+665 
-672 IEARGF
+672 
-678 ILGGAVAHQ
+678 
-687 VSAGFVPIRKK
+687 P
-698 GKLPHTTV
+698 
-706 RIAYSLEYGLD
+706 
-717 EMEMH
+717 
-722 ADAIHPGERVILVD
+722 
-736 DLIATGGTAEGAVKL
+736 
-751 MRQIG
+751 
-756 ANVVAACF
+756 
-764 IIDLPDLGGAAKL
+764 AK
-777 RAMDVPVRTLM
+777 
-788 AFDGH
+788 

>member
-1 MRGAAPVDED
+1 MNRTIFSLPDHSEYRTRGGLLVTRAAEQFSGDAGRLDTLIALLDRRRGVVLSSGTTVPGRYESFDLGFADPPLQLQTAGVNFSLVALNTRGEVLIAFLRDVLREPCVVITESSPNRLAGHILRGEAPVDED

-26 VAALGANDDPLLG
+26 VAAFGANDDSMLG

-51 IEDLVQKRA
+51 IEDIVQKRP
-60 RESDQRDIVLYVPDR
+60 RESDQRDIVLFVPDR

-91 DFAWKGKSTE
+91 DFSWKDKSSK
-101 GLPRE
+101 GLPRD
-106 TAESVYAKTPRQG
+106 TAESVYARSPRQG
-119 FADHAPGEYQA
+119 FSDHAPGEYQA

-150 QLFAEPCERSP
+150 QLFGEPCERSP
-161 AEVFQRLCRINPSP
+161 AEVFQRLCTINPSP

-196 VRSDGRRVETCPISG
+196 VRSDGRRIETCPISG

-228 LLNSEKDEF
+228 LLNSQKDEF

-320 SSRRWYAGA
+320 SPRRWYAGA
-329 IGAVNFDG
+329 IGVVNFDG
-337 SINTGLTIRTIRMK
+337 GINTGLTIRTIRMK

-394 LSAFAPD
+394 LSALAPD

-429 GATVTVVR
+429 GASVTVVR
-437 HVHALADAE
+437 YIHAQKMLASGNYDLLVLSPGPGRPE
-446 AARATI
+446 DFGIAA
-452 CWCCRRGRAGRRISA
+452 
-467 IAKTI
+467 TI
-472 DAALDKK
+472 DAALAKK
-479 LPIFGVCLGVQ
+479 LPVFGVCLGVQ

-495 FGGQLG
+495 FGGRLG
-501 QLGQPAH
+501 QLAQPAH

-513 VQVRG
+513 VEVQG
-518 GRLMQNLPNEIVIG
+518 GRLMKNLPGEIVIG
-532 RYHSLYVERDSMPE
+532 RYHSLFVERDSMPD
-546 VLTVT
+546 VLQVT

-560 AIEHKTLAGRRRAVS
+560 AIEHKSLPVGGVQFHPES
-575 PGIADVARRR
+575 LMSLG
-585 SRPAHRGERVPA
+585 GEVGLRIVE
-597 WRTDQLMIANRDPK
+597 N
-611 EIPMT
+611 
-616 FEHDLKAAVR
+616 
-626 TIPDYPKPGILF
+626 
-638 RDITTLLGDARA
+638 A
-650 FRRAVDELVQPWAGN
+650 FRLG
-665 KIDKVAG
+665 
-672 IEARGF
+672 AR
-678 ILGGAVAHQ
+678 
-687 VSAGFVPIRKK
+687 
-698 GKLPHTTV
+698 
-706 RIAYSLEYGLD
+706 
-717 EMEMH
+717 
-722 ADAIHPGERVILVD
+722 
-736 DLIATGGTAEGAVKL
+736 
-751 MRQIG
+751 
-756 ANVVAACF
+756 
-764 IIDLPDLGGAAKL
+764 
-777 RAMDVPVRTLM
+777 
-788 AFDGH
+788 

>member
-1 MRGAAPVDED
+1 MNRTVFSLPEHSEYRTAGGLAVARSVEQFSDSRLLDRLVKRLDHRRGVVLSSGTTVPGRYESFDLGFSDPPLRLETTGPQFSIEALNARGEVLIAFLGDTLHEPCVVIDEKSATRLVGHILRGDAPVNEDE
-11 QRTRRASVMSLVRDL
+11 RTRRASVMSLVRNL
-26 VAALGANDDPLLG
+26 VAAFRSSADPLLG

-51 IEDLVQKRA
+51 MEDLKQKRA
-60 RESDQRDIVLYVPDR
+60 REGDQRDIVLYVPDS
-75 LLAYDRATG
+75 LLAYDRATSH
-84 RGVVLSY
+84 GVILNYVFS
-91 DFAWKGKSTE
+91 WNGKSTN
-101 GLPRE
+101 GLPRDTPESRYTE
-106 TAESVYAKTPRQG
+106 TEQPG

-150 QLFAEPCERSP
+150 QLFAEPCSRSP
-161 AEVFQRLCRINPSP
+161 AEVFERLCQINPSP
-175 YGALM
+175 YGGLV

-211 TIARGVDA
+211 TIARGTDA
-219 IGDAEQIRQ
+219 IGDAAQIRE

-244 VDRNDKARVCVPG
+244 VDRNDKARVCMPG

-277 DHVEGMLRPGFDS
+277 DHVEGMLRPEFDS

-307 KLWAMQFVEDHER
+307 KLWAMQFVEDNER
-320 SSRRWYAGA
+320 SPRRWYAGA
-329 IGAVNFDG
+329 FGFVGFDG

-351 DGLAEVRV
+351 GGLAEVRV

-394 LSAFAPD
+394 LSAIAPD
-401 ATGSGKRVLLID
+401 ASGSGKRVLLID

-437 HVHALADAE
+437 HVHALAMLKAQNYDLLVLSPGP
-446 AARATI
+446 
-452 CWCCRRGRAGRRISA
+452 GRPEDFSIS
-467 IAKTI
+467 KTI
-472 DAALDKK
+472 ASALDKK

-513 VQVRG
+513 IQVRG

-532 RYHSLYVERDSMPE
+532 RYHSLYVEQGSMPD
-546 VLTVT
+546 VLDVT

-560 AIEHKTLAGRRRAVS
+560 AIEHRTLPVGGVQFHPES
-575 PGIADVARRR
+575 LMSLG
-585 SRPAHRGERVPA
+585 GEVGLRIVENA
-597 WRTDQLMIANRDPK
+597 FR
-611 EIPMT
+611 
-616 FEHDLKAAVR
+616 LKAAR
-626 TIPDYPKPGILF
+626 
-638 RDITTLLGDARA
+638 
-650 FRRAVDELVQPWAGN
+650 
-665 KIDKVAG
+665 
-672 IEARGF
+672 
-678 ILGGAVAHQ
+678 
-687 VSAGFVPIRKK
+687 
-698 GKLPHTTV
+698 
-706 RIAYSLEYGLD
+706 
-717 EMEMH
+717 
-722 ADAIHPGERVILVD
+722 
-736 DLIATGGTAEGAVKL
+736 
-751 MRQIG
+751 
-756 ANVVAACF
+756 
-764 IIDLPDLGGAAKL
+764 
-777 RAMDVPVRTLM
+777 
-788 AFDGH
+788 

>member
-1 MRGAAPVDED
+1 MNRTVFALPPRSDYVTRAGLAITRMTEQFTGGASRLDDLVSLLDRRRGVVLSSGTTVPGRYESFDLGFSDPPLKLETVGVNFKLEALNGRGQVLIAFLAEVLREPCVVISEKTATRLAGHIIRGDAPVEED

-26 VAALGANDDPLLG
+26 VAAFSANDDGLLG

-51 IEDLVQKRA
+51 IEDLVQKRP

-84 RGVVLSY
+84 RGVVLTY
-91 DFAWKGKSTE
+91 NFAWKGKSTE

-106 TAESVYAKTPRQG
+106 TADNPYLKTPRQG

-150 QLFAEPCERSP
+150 QLFAEPCDRSP
-161 AEVFQRLCRINPSP
+161 AEVFQRLCVINPSP

-180 NLGDGE
+180 NLGEGE

-211 TIARGVDA
+211 TIARGLDA

-277 DHVEGMLRPGFDS
+277 DHVEGMLRPGFDA

-320 SSRRWYAGA
+320 SPRRWYAGA

-394 LSAFAPD
+394 LSTFAPD
-401 ATGSGKRVLLID
+401 ATGSGKQVLLID

-429 GATVTVVR
+429 GASVTVVR
-437 HVHALADAE
+437 YVHALDMLKQK
-446 AARATI
+446 R
-452 CWCCRRGRAGRRISA
+452 WDLLVLSPGPGRPEDFA
-467 IAKTI
+467 IKTTI
-472 DAALDKK
+472 DAALEKK
-479 LPIFGVCLGVQ
+479 LPVFGVCLGVQ

-495 FGGQLG
+495 FGGELG
-501 QLGQPAH
+501 QLTHPAH

-518 GRLMQNLPNEIVIG
+518 GRLMRNLPNEIVIG
-532 RYHSLYVERDSMPE
+532 RYHSLFVERDSMPE
-546 VLTVT
+546 VLSVT

-560 AIEHKTLAGRRRAVS
+560 ALEHKTLPVAGVQFHPES
-575 PGIADVARRR
+575 LMSLG
-585 SRPAHRGERVPA
+585 GEVGLRIVE
-597 WRTDQLMIANRDPK
+597 N
-611 EIPMT
+611 
-616 FEHDLKAAVR
+616 
-626 TIPDYPKPGILF
+626 
-638 RDITTLLGDARA
+638 A
-650 FRRAVDELVQPWAGN
+650 FR
-665 KIDKVAG
+665 
-672 IEARGF
+672 
-678 ILGGAVAHQ
+678 
-687 VSAGFVPIRKK
+687 
-698 GKLPHTTV
+698 
-706 RIAYSLEYGLD
+706 LD
-717 EMEMH
+717 
-722 ADAIHPGERVILVD
+722 A
-736 DLIATGGTAEGAVKL
+736 
-751 MRQIG
+751 G
-756 ANVVAACF
+756 AN
-764 IIDLPDLGGAAKL
+764 
-777 RAMDVPVRTLM
+777 
-788 AFDGH
+788 

>member
-1 MRGAAPVDED
+1 MNRTVFSLPEHSEYRTRGGLLVSRSVEQFTGDAKRLDELIDLLDRRRGVVLSSGTTVPGRYESFDLGFSDPPLRLETTGSDFSLEALNERGRVLIAFLGDVLREPCVVITKKDPARLAGHIVRGAAPVDED

-84 RGVVLSY
+84 RGVVLTY
-91 DFAWKGKSTE
+91 DFAWKGASTA
-101 GLPRE
+101 GLERD

-119 FADHAPGEYQA
+119 FADHAAGEYQA

-150 QLFAEPCERSP
+150 QLFAEPCARSP

-186 FLVSASPEMF
+186 FLVAASPEMF
-196 VRSDGRRVETCPISG
+196 VRCDGRRVETCPISG

-437 HVHALADAE
+437 HIHAQQMLDAQ
-446 AARATI
+446 AYDLLVLSPGP
-452 CWCCRRGRAGRRISA
+452 GRPEDFG

-472 DAALDKK
+472 ETALGKQ

-518 GRLMQNLPNEIVIG
+518 GRLMRNLPNEIVIG
-532 RYHSLYVERDSMPE
+532 RYHSLYVERDSMPD
-546 VLTVT
+546 VLAVT

-560 AIEHKTLAGRRRAVS
+560 AIEHKTLAVGGVQFHPES
-575 PGIADVARRR
+575 LMSLG
-585 SRPAHRGERVPA
+585 GEVGLRIVE
-597 WRTDQLMIANRDPK
+597 N
-611 EIPMT
+611 
-616 FEHDLKAAVR
+616 
-626 TIPDYPKPGILF
+626 
-638 RDITTLLGDARA
+638 A
-650 FRRAVDELVQPWAGN
+650 FR
-665 KIDKVAG
+665 
-672 IEARGF
+672 
-678 ILGGAVAHQ
+678 LG
-687 VSAGFVPIRKK
+687 S
-698 GKLPHTTV
+698 
-706 RIAYSLEYGLD
+706 
-717 EMEMH
+717 EM
-722 ADAIHPGERVILVD
+722 
-736 DLIATGGTAEGAVKL
+736 
-751 MRQIG
+751 
-756 ANVVAACF
+756 N
-764 IIDLPDLGGAAKL
+764 
-777 RAMDVPVRTLM
+777 
-788 AFDGH
+788 

>member
-1 MRGAAPVDED
+1 MNRSVFALPAKSDYVTRGGLAITRVAEQFTGGANRLDDLVSLLDRRRGVVLSSGTTVPGRYESFDLGFSDPPLKLETTGVNFKLEALNARGEVLIVFLADVLREPCVVVSEKTSTRLAGHIVRGEAPVEED

-26 VAALGANDDPLLG
+26 VAAFSANDDGLLG

-51 IEDLVQKRA
+51 IEDLVQKRP
-60 RESDQRDIVLYVPDR
+60 REQDQRDIVLYVPDR

-91 DFAWKGKSTE
+91 DFTWKGQSTG

-106 TAESVYAKTPRQG
+106 TAESPYLKTSRQG

-150 QLFAEPCERSP
+150 QLFAEPCDRSP
-161 AEVFQRLCRINPSP
+161 AEVFQRLCVINPSP

-180 NLGDGE
+180 NLGEGE

-211 TIARGVDA
+211 TIARGLDA

-277 DHVEGMLRPGFDS
+277 DHVEGMLRPGFDA

-320 SSRRWYAGA
+320 SPRRWYAGA

-429 GATVTVVR
+429 GANVTVVR
-437 HVHALADAE
+437 YVHALDMLKQK
-446 AARATI
+446 R
-452 CWCCRRGRAGRRISA
+452 WDLLVLSPGPGRPEDFGIK
-467 IAKTI
+467 KTI
-472 DAALDKK
+472 DAALENK
-479 LPIFGVCLGVQ
+479 LPVFGVCLGLQ

-495 FGGQLG
+495 FGGELG
-501 QLGQPAH
+501 QLTHPAH

-518 GRLMQNLPNEIVIG
+518 GRLMGNLPNEIVIG
-532 RYHSLYVERDSMPE
+532 RYHSLFVERDSMPE
-546 VLTVT
+546 VLRVT

-560 AIEHKTLAGRRRAVS
+560 ALEHKTLPVAGVQFHPES
-575 PGIADVARRR
+575 
-585 SRPAHRGERVPA
+585 
-597 WRTDQLMIANRDPK
+597 LMS
-611 EIPMT
+611 
-616 FEHDLKAAVR
+616 
-626 TIPDYPKPGILF
+626 
-638 RDITTLLGDARA
+638 LGNEVGLRIVENA
-650 FRRAVDELVQPWAGN
+650 FR
-665 KIDKVAG
+665 
-672 IEARGF
+672 
-678 ILGGAVAHQ
+678 
-687 VSAGFVPIRKK
+687 
-698 GKLPHTTV
+698 
-706 RIAYSLEYGLD
+706 LD
-717 EMEMH
+717 
-722 ADAIHPGERVILVD
+722 A
-736 DLIATGGTAEGAVKL
+736 
-751 MRQIG
+751 G
-756 ANVVAACF
+756 AN
-764 IIDLPDLGGAAKL
+764 
-777 RAMDVPVRTLM
+777 
-788 AFDGH
+788 

>member
-1 MRGAAPVDED
+1 MNRTVFSLPDRSEFRTASGLAITRMSEQFSGDAKRLDDLIELLDRRPGVVLSSGTTVPGRYESFDLGFADPPLVLETTGTRFSISALNPRGEILIAFIADVLREPCVVIDEKSATRLAGHIVRGEAPMEED

-26 VAALGANDDPLLG
+26 IAAFSANDDPLLG
-39 LFGAFAYDLVFQ
+39 LYGAFAYDLVFQ
-51 IEDLVQKRA
+51 IEDIVQKRA
-60 RESDQRDIVLYVPDR
+60 READQRDIVLYVPDR

-84 RGVVLSY
+84 RGVMLTYEFS
-91 DFAWKGKSTE
+91 WKGKSTT
-101 GLPRE
+101 GQPRE
-106 TAESVYAKTPRQG
+106 TAESVYKKTPRQG

-130 TVETARAAFARGD
+130 TVETARGAFARGD

-161 AEVFQRLCRINPSP
+161 AEVFQRLCIINPSP

-180 NLGDGE
+180 NLGHGE

-211 TIARGVDA
+211 TIARGADA

-320 SSRRWYAGA
+320 SPRRWYAGA

-401 ATGSGKRVLLID
+401 ATGSGKKVLLID

-429 GATVTVVR
+429 GASVTVVR
-437 HVHALADAE
+437 HVHAQEMLKRKWDLLVLSPGP
-446 AARATI
+446 
-452 CWCCRRGRAGRRISA
+452 GRPEDFK

-472 DAALDKK
+472 DTAIEQK

-495 FGGQLG
+495 FGGTLG

-518 GRLMQNLPNEIVIG
+518 GKLMQNLPNEIVIG
-532 RYHSLYVERDSMPE
+532 RYHSLFVERDSVPD
-546 VLTVT
+546 VLHVT
-551 ASTEDGVAM
+551 ATTEDGVAM
-560 AIEHKTLAGRRRAVS
+560 AIEHKTLPVGGVQFHPES
-575 PGIADVARRR
+575 LMSLG
-585 SRPAHRGERVPA
+585 GEVGLRIVENA
-597 WRTDQLMIANRDPK
+597 FL
-611 EIPMT
+611 
-616 FEHDLKAAVR
+616 LKAAV
-626 TIPDYPKPGILF
+626 
-638 RDITTLLGDARA
+638 
-650 FRRAVDELVQPWAGN
+650 N
-665 KIDKVAG
+665 
-672 IEARGF
+672 
-678 ILGGAVAHQ
+678 
-687 VSAGFVPIRKK
+687 
-698 GKLPHTTV
+698 
-706 RIAYSLEYGLD
+706 
-717 EMEMH
+717 
-722 ADAIHPGERVILVD
+722 
-736 DLIATGGTAEGAVKL
+736 
-751 MRQIG
+751 
-756 ANVVAACF
+756 
-764 IIDLPDLGGAAKL
+764 
-777 RAMDVPVRTLM
+777 
-788 AFDGH
+788 

>member
-1 MRGAAPVDED
+1 MNRTVFALPPRSDYVTRAGLAITRVAEQFTGGANRLDDLVSLLDRRRGVVLSSGTTVPGRYESFDLGFSDPPLKLETVGFSFKLEALNERGQVLIAFLADVLREPCVVISEKTTTRLVGHIIRGDAPVEED
-11 QRTRRASVMSLVRDL
+11 QRTRRASVMSLVRDII
-26 VAALGANDDPLLG
+26 AAFSANDDGLLG

-51 IEDLVQKRA
+51 IEDLAQKRP
-60 RESDQRDIVLYVPDR
+60 READQRDIVLYVPDR

-84 RGVVLSY
+84 RGVVLAY

-106 TAESVYAKTPRQG
+106 TADSPYLKTPRQG
-119 FADHAPGEYQA
+119 FADHGPGEYQA

-150 QLFAEPCERSP
+150 QLFAEPCDRSP
-161 AEVFQRLCRINPSP
+161 AEVFQRLCVINPSP

-180 NLGDGE
+180 NLGEGE

-211 TIARGVDA
+211 TIARGTDA

-277 DHVEGMLRPGFDS
+277 DHVEGMLRPGFDA

-307 KLWAMQFVEDHER
+307 KLWAMQFVEDNER
-320 SSRRWYAGA
+320 SPRRWYAGA

-394 LSAFAPD
+394 LSTFAPD
-401 ATGSGKRVLLID
+401 ATGSGKQVLLID

-429 GATVTVVR
+429 GASVTVVR
-437 HVHALADAE
+437 YVHALEMLKRKSWDLVVLSPGP
-446 AARATI
+446 
-452 CWCCRRGRAGRRISA
+452 GRPEDFA
-467 IAKTI
+467 IKTTI
-472 DAALDKK
+472 DAALEKK
-479 LPIFGVCLGVQ
+479 LPVFGVCLGVQ

-495 FGGQLG
+495 FGGELRQLTH
-501 QLGQPAH
+501 PAH

-518 GRLMQNLPNEIVIG
+518 GRLMRNLPNEIVIG
-532 RYHSLYVERDSMPE
+532 RYHSLFVERASMPE
-546 VLTVT
+546 VLDVT

-560 AIEHKTLAGRRRAVS
+560 ALEHKTLPIAGVQFHPES
-575 PGIADVARRR
+575 
-585 SRPAHRGERVPA
+585 
-597 WRTDQLMIANRDPK
+597 LMSLGNEVGLRIVENA
-611 EIPMT
+611 
-616 FEHDLKAAVR
+616 
-626 TIPDYPKPGILF
+626 F
-638 RDITTLLGDARA
+638 RLDAR
-650 FRRAVDELVQPWAGN
+650 
-665 KIDKVAG
+665 
-672 IEARGF
+672 
-678 ILGGAVAHQ
+678 
-687 VSAGFVPIRKK
+687 
-698 GKLPHTTV
+698 
-706 RIAYSLEYGLD
+706 
-717 EMEMH
+717 
-722 ADAIHPGERVILVD
+722 
-736 DLIATGGTAEGAVKL
+736 
-751 MRQIG
+751 
-756 ANVVAACF
+756 
-764 IIDLPDLGGAAKL
+764 
-777 RAMDVPVRTLM
+777 
-788 AFDGH
+788 

>member
-1 MRGAAPVDED
+1 VEQFTGGANRLDDLIEHLDRRRGVVLSSGTTVPGRYESFDLGFSDPPLVLETTGFDFSLQALNPRGEVLIAFLADSLREPCVVITEKTASRLAGHILRGAAPVEED

-26 VAALGANDDPLLG
+26 VAAFSASDDPLLG

-51 IEDLVQKRA
+51 IEDLVERRP
-60 RESDQRDIVLYVPDR
+60 REKDQRDIVLYVPDR

-101 GLPRE
+101 GLPRQ
-106 TAESVYAKTPRQG
+106 TPESVYARTPRQG

-130 TVETARAAFARGD
+130 TVEIARAAFARGD

-228 LLNSEKDEF
+228 LLNSQKDEF

-394 LSAFAPD
+394 LSTFAPD

-429 GATVTVVR
+429 GASVTVVR
-437 HVHALADAE
+437 YVHALDMLKQRE
-446 AARATI
+446 
-452 CWCCRRGRAGRRISA
+452 WDLLVLSPGPGRPEDFAIS
-467 IAKTI
+467 KTI
-472 DAALDKK
+472 GAALEKK

-508 GRPSR
+508 GRPSQ
-513 VQVRG
+513 VKVRG
-518 GRLMQNLPNEIVIG
+518 GRLMQNLPDEIVIG
-532 RYHSLYVERDSMPE
+532 RYHSLFVERDSMPD
-546 VLTVT
+546 VLNVT

-560 AIEHKTLAGRRRAVS
+560 AIEHKTLPVGGVQFHPES
-575 PGIADVARRR
+575 LM
-585 SRPAHRGERVPA
+585 SLSGEVGLRIVE
-597 WRTDQLMIANRDPK
+597 N
-611 EIPMT
+611 
-616 FEHDLKAAVR
+616 
-626 TIPDYPKPGILF
+626 
-638 RDITTLLGDARA
+638 A
-650 FRRAVDELVQPWAGN
+650 FR
-665 KIDKVAG
+665 
-672 IEARGF
+672 
-678 ILGGAVAHQ
+678 LG
-687 VSAGFVPIRKK
+687 
-698 GKLPHTTV
+698 
-706 RIAYSLEYGLD
+706 E
-717 EMEMH
+717 
-722 ADAIHPGERVILVD
+722 
-736 DLIATGGTAEGAVKL
+736 
-751 MRQIG
+751 
-756 ANVVAACF
+756 
-764 IIDLPDLGGAAKL
+764 
-777 RAMDVPVRTLM
+777 PVN
-788 AFDGH
+788 